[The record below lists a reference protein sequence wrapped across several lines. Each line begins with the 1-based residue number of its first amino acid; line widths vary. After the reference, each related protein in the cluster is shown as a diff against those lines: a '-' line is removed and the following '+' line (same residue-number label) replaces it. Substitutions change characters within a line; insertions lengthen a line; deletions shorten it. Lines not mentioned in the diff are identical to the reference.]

1 MFNRQATLPIDVEL
15 QKALPEEVARAYLN
29 LDEPDMAKLSEQ
41 RASRLEEAKQNIL
54 HAQQK
59 QKETYD
65 KKHAKPECYKIG
77 QLVLKKDFIRRKRK
91 GGKLETRL
99 LGPYAISKV
108 LPHGT
113 FELIDPTDQDRTIR
127 VTGAHLK
134 LYNAASPTSPPS
146 PPLPPSLSPRSTPLS
161 VV

>member
-1 MFNRQATLPIDVEL
+1 MRLCLQYLSARQATLPIDVEL

-77 QLVLKKDFIRRKRK
+77 QLVLKKDETNLRQQLRERRK
-91 GGKLETRL
+91 
-99 LGPYAISKV
+99 S
-108 LPHGT
+108 
-113 FELIDPTDQDRTIR
+113 IR
-127 VTGAHLK
+127 
-134 LYNAASPTSPPS
+134 SW
-146 PPLPPSLSPRSTPLS
+146 SL
-161 VV
+161 V